1 MSTGGPRWSASNSR
15 SWADLLGLVEV
26 PLFGVV
32 PAPLPGDHIL
42 LQDGVKASFVFH
54 GTNAD
59 RLDVRDEPLSW
70 SWSSNIR
77 HHLIIDEPYG
87 KMILRR
93 WDRPGEARQFKV
105 PARGLAAEELLALIE
120 ESPAPKAP
128 DVIRHTLQAFRLIRE
143 ALRDR
148 PLESLKILNAYLLA
162 AESIQHGRL
171 DAGRVLT
178 TRTFGELATALGER
192 ERALAGVGDLPE
204 QVRTMPAGV
213 IANYFLDPE
222 PRSGCRLHSSLLFR
236 HAASQLYQE
245 AHLQIERDPQGFFA
259 GFAPTAAPTGFI
271 PKDVRYTP
279 VNLARSMVQ
288 QAIRALDIRDP
299 ARPLV
304 VLDPAC
310 GSGIFLQECLRE
322 LARQGHIG
330 ETRLSGYDISPIAN
344 YIARFSLAHALADIP
359 VNVFRPEIREVD
371 ALEEPW
377 EAADL
382 VLMNPP
388 FIAWRN
394 LDPGQRESMRRT
406 LGGGPRGYVDL
417 ALAFLLKAVQTLRPG
432 GVVVS
437 LLPSSLLWTE
447 SGAPFRDQLLEQAD
461 LVTIG
466 KFEGFTYFSTSAV
479 EPSFVVLRKGR
490 QEPTPPTK
498 VLIAEEG
505 YEDKAIRLLRLADR
519 QEVRESAHVE
529 VFNATSTNFRPR
541 SWLPERKEVFR
552 LRAILDRLRLNKLGD
567 LFDVHQGVRTGDNA
581 TFIISANQHDE
592 LPEQE
597 RDYFRPVA
605 GQGTLRHGQLFPSY
619 FVFYPYSFEG
629 PRFQHE
635 DEVVDAVPTYF
646 TRWLR
651 DRKAKLE
658 KRASIAAWYLPTR
671 PGTWQ
676 YEKQPKLATTYFASK
691 GSFAYDDSGDYVVV
705 QGFAWLYKAKLA
717 PRDTLDLQRALH
729 STPLPWAYVTL
740 LNSALF
746 EEILSCYCPSVQ
758 GGQFDLSNRFVRKVP
773 IPNLRAPHISASL
786 LKQMADVGQRIHDGE
801 LEDCRDEANSFT
813 HRAYGLPENY

>member
-1 MSTGGPRWSASNSR
+1 MTTGPLRWSPSASH
-15 SWADLLGLVEV
+15 SWADILGLVEV
-26 PLFGVV
+26 PLFG
-32 PAPLPGDHIL
+32 PRQAPLSGDHTL
-42 LQDGVKASFVFH
+42 LQDGPRASFVFH
-54 GTNAD
+54 GSNES
-59 RLDVRDEPLSW
+59 RLDLKDDPLSW
-70 SWSSNIR
+70 SWSSNVR
-77 HHLIIDEPYG
+77 HHLIVDEPYG

-93 WDRPGEARQFKV
+93 WDQPGDARQFKL
-105 PARGLAAEELLALIE
+105 PARGLAAEELLSLIE
-120 ESPAPKAP
+120 DSPAPKTP

-148 PLESLKILNAYLLA
+148 PLESLKLLNAYLLA
-162 AESIQHGRL
+162 AEAIQQGTM
-171 DAGRVLT
+171 DAARVVAA
-178 TRTFGELATALGER
+178 RNFGELAAALGER
-192 ERALAGVGDLPE
+192 ERVLADIGDLPE
-204 QVRTMPAGV
+204 LVRTMPSGV

-245 AHLQIERDPQGFFA
+245 AHLQIERDPQAYFA

-288 QAIRALDIRDP
+288 QAIMALDIRDP

-310 GSGIFLQECLRE
+310 GSGVFLQECLRE
-322 LARQGHIG
+322 LARRGHSA
-330 ETRLSGYDISPIAN
+330 ETKLIGYDISPIAH
-344 YIARFSLAHALADIP
+344 YIARFSLAHALADTP
-359 VNVFRPEIREVD
+359 GNLFRPEIREVD

-394 LDPGQRESMRRT
+394 LDPDQREAMRRT

-417 ALAFLLKAVQTLRPG
+417 ALAFLLKAVQALKPG

-437 LLPSSLLWTE
+437 VLPSSLLWTE
-447 SGAPFRDQLLEQAD
+447 SGSPFRDQLLEQAD

-466 KFEGFTYFSTSAV
+466 KFEGFTYFATSAV

-490 QEPTPPTK
+490 IEPTPPTK

-505 YEDKAIRLLRLADR
+505 YEDKALRLLRLADT
-519 QEVRESAHVE
+519 QGVRESDHVE
-529 VFNATSTNFRPR
+529 VFSATPTNFRPK

-552 LRAILDRLRLNKLGD
+552 LRAVLDRLRLSKLGD

-581 TFIISANQHDE
+581 TFIISDEQLHE

-605 GQGTLRHGQLFPSY
+605 GQGTLRRGQLFPSY
-619 FVFYPYSFEG
+619 YAFYPYNSEG
-629 PRFQHE
+629 PRFQ
-635 DEVVDAVPTYF
+635 DEGEVEAAIPTYF
-646 TRWLR
+646 ARWLR
-651 DRKAKLE
+651 DKKGKLE

-676 YEKQPKLATTYFASK
+676 YEKQPKLATTYFASS
-691 GSFAYDDSGDYVVV
+691 GSFAYDDSGDFVVV

-717 PRDTLDLQRALH
+717 PKYTLDLQWALH
-729 STPLPWAYVTL
+729 STSLPWAYVTL

-746 EEILSCYCPSVQ
+746 EEVLSCYCPSVQ
-758 GGQFDLSNRFVRKVP
+758 GGQFDLSNRFVKKVP
-773 IPNLRAPHISASL
+773 IPNLRDPHISASL
-786 LKQMADVGQRIHDGE
+786 LKQMADIGQRIRDGE
-801 LEDCRDEANSFT
+801 LEDCQEEANALA